1 MFDLEA
7 AMIVKFVSRCLPKVT
22 NVQMNVSFILRSFDE
37 SQGGVLLVKKW
48 LKRLFRRIIP

>member
-22 NVQMNVSFILRSFDE
+22 NVQMNVSFSLCSFDE
-37 SQGGVLLVKKW
+37 SQGGVLLVKK
-48 LKRLFRRIIP
+48 